1 MIQKGHDTKISQSRP
16 VGNCPFRIFT
26 VRCLNQ
32 RPFFFFLK
40 LSASAPVSFTNAE
53 GKGEVGGYFFKVLQ
67 RNVTILVLVV
77 IFHDGLREGGGM
89 VGVGAG
95 EHWREK
101 KKKDTTRVGSAL
113 V

>member
-1 MIQKGHDTKISQSRP
+1 MIQKLVSRGLSETARFAFSLFDASIRGP
-16 VGNCPFRIFT
+16 
-26 VRCLNQ
+26 
-32 RPFFFFLK
+32 FFFLK

-77 IFHDGLREGGGM
+77 IFHDGLRGGNGGG
-89 VGVGAG
+89 GGRRAL
-95 EHWREK
+95 ERE
-101 KKKDTTRVGSAL
+101 KKDTTRVGSAL